1 MRLDQ
6 YVVLLDACVLAPMP
20 VCDTLLRLAE
30 EPAFYAPKWSWEIL
44 EEVSRTLVMAPELQV
59 GPTLIRG
66 ARPRSRLRG
75 ESTRRLT
82 SFRQLC
88 RTIANR

>member
-59 GPTLIRG
+59 GPTLIQS
-66 ARPRSRLRG
+66 ARACSRSRG
-75 ESTRRLT
+75 GGIDSEVG
-82 SFRQLC
+82 
-88 RTIANR
+88 